1 MANQAWQITTAGSI
15 ALKDLG
21 PVPKPG
27 TKQVLVRIHAVSLNY
42 RDRVVIDRSPSY
54 PVVAKE
60 NLIPGSDGAGTVEV
74 AGPDSVWKKGDRVII
89 QPNQWTSGYD
99 ERDFEIDKVLG
110 GGDIDGTFR
119 RWIVLNDSCLF
130 KAPDALTFEEACTV
144 HTAGVTAF
152 RSLFYGGVEL
162 QPGTTVLTQGTGGVS
177 CYAIM
182 VSGSTTLNRSGLTR
196 PR

>member
-15 ALKDLG
+15 ALRDLG
-21 PVPKPG
+21 PLPKPS

-42 RDRVVIDRSPSY
+42 RDKVVIDRSPSY

-60 NLIPGSDGAGTVEV
+60 NLIPGSDGAGVVEEP
-74 AGPDSVWKKGDRVII
+74 GPNSIWRKGDRVIF

-99 ERDFEIDKVLG
+99 ERDFKIDKVLG
-110 GGDIDGTFR
+110 GGEVDGTFR
-119 RWIVLNDSCLF
+119 RWIVVDDKNLF
-130 KAPDALTFEEACTV
+130 GAPDALSFDEACTL

-152 RSLFYGGVEL
+152 RSLFYGGVKL
-162 QPGTTVLTQGTGGVS
+162 QPGVTVLTQGTGGVS

-182 VSGSTTLNRSGLTR
+182 VSCTICDILLG
-196 PR
+196 